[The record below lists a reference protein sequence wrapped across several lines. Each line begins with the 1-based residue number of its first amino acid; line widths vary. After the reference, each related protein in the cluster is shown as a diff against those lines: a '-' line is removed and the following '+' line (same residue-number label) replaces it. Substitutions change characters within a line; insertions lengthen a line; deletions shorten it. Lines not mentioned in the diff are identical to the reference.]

1 MRQDKPVF
9 HDFIN
14 RMDQWLV
21 NNCKTLIRFFRK
33 LDEDGEGVLTYEDF
47 KSGNIIV
54 CKILVLV
61 ARVSGEK
68 DEN

>member
-47 KSGNIIV
+47 KSGNIV
-54 CKILVLV
+54 CNFFYLLP
-61 ARVSGEK
+61 VSGEK

>member
-1 MRQDKPVF
+1 MRLDKTQF

-47 KSGNIIV
+47 KSGMH
-54 CKILVLV
+54 
-61 ARVSGEK
+61 
-68 DEN
+68 